1 MKLYD
6 FQCRQCGK
14 EFEDLV
20 RELSDARCPACE
32 SADVEKQLS
41 SFSIGGGT
49 KAAPPPVGGCGTGF
63 CGGGGCG
70 LN

>member
-1 MKLYD
+1 MMLYD
-6 FQCRQCGK
+6 FHCNKCGK

-20 RELSDARCPACE
+20 RELSEARCPACE

-41 SFSIGGGT
+41 AFNIGGSSRSE
-49 KAAPPPVGGCGTGF
+49 PVPSGGCGSGF

-70 LN
+70 MN